1 MNSDINAIK
10 DDIVSG
16 KTTIGIEVGSTRIK
30 SILIDENYEP
40 IAYGSHEWEN
50 KNINHIWTYDLDD
63 IWKGV
68 QDSYRKL
75 AQNVQ
80 EQYGVALTN
89 VGAIGFSAMMHGYMA
104 FDRNDELLTPFRTWR
119 NTITAEASAKLSE
132 LFHYPIPQRWSIAH
146 LYQAILKQE
155 EHIADIDFITTLA
168 GYIHWQLTGNKIL
181 GVGDASGMF
190 PIDPTTKDFN
200 QAMIDQFDET
210 IAQLNLPWKLRDI
223 LPKVLTAGE
232 SGGSLTKDGALLLD
246 PTGKLQAGIPLC
258 PPEGDAGTGMV
269 GTNSVAPRTGNVST
283 GTSVF
288 AMIVLEN
295 DLSNVYSEIDMV
307 TTPEGRPV
315 AMVHANNCTTDYDAW
330 LNLFSE
336 AVSALGFTVDKDQL
350 YGTLLGMALEGD
362 ADCGGLLS
370 YGYISGEHITGFEEG
385 RPMFVRSA
393 TDKFNLANF
402 MRVHLYSA
410 LGALRIG
417 MNILLDKESVKLDEI
432 LGHGGFFK
440 TKNVGQRIMASALNV
455 PVSLMDTA
463 AEGGAWGI
471 AVIAAYMIQKEKD
484 ESLES
489 FLKQKVFYGKE
500 VNTYIPNLKE
510 AAGFDRFMERY
521 EKGLTVQRAAV
532 DYLK

>member
-68 QDSYRKL
+68 QDSYQKL
-75 AQNVQ
+75 AQSVK
-80 EQYGVALTN
+80 EQYGVALIK
-89 VGAIGFSAMMHGYMA
+89 VGAIGFSAMMHGYMS

-246 PTGKLQAGIPLC
+246 PTGEI
-258 PPEGDAGTGMV
+258 T
-269 GTNSVAPRTGNVST
+269 SGNTVVS
-283 GTSVF
+283 S
-288 AMIVLEN
+288 
-295 DLSNVYSEIDMV
+295 
-307 TTPEGRPV
+307 
-315 AMVHANNCTTDYDAW
+315 
-330 LNLFSE
+330 
-336 AVSALGFTVDKDQL
+336 
-350 YGTLLGMALEGD
+350 
-362 ADCGGLLS
+362 
-370 YGYISGEHITGFEEG
+370 
-385 RPMFVRSA
+385 
-393 TDKFNLANF
+393 
-402 MRVHLYSA
+402 
-410 LGALRIG
+410 
-417 MNILLDKESVKLDEI
+417 
-432 LGHGGFFK
+432 
-440 TKNVGQRIMASALNV
+440 
-455 PVSLMDTA
+455 
-463 AEGGAWGI
+463 
-471 AVIAAYMIQKEKD
+471 
-484 ESLES
+484 
-489 FLKQKVFYGKE
+489 
-500 VNTYIPNLKE
+500 
-510 AAGFDRFMERY
+510 
-521 EKGLTVQRAAV
+521 
-532 DYLK
+532 